1 MRRPNF
7 AFTIRRRLLLL
18 TMVPILGLV
27 GVGSVFLAR
36 VYTDYSSMKAD
47 LGTMADCRQE
57 LAHFMALSWQFQTER
72 DAALALC
79 TGQDGARLRAAYQE
93 QTTITDRAIAKM
105 MQSLDSLVISPQA
118 AAFREKAVTV
128 KEIFGKL
135 VPEVR
140 QQALAANPVSAGITS
155 NYVKLVFAALYIPEC
170 YRSLLNQPETL
181 NYYDGIMTLVKIREQ
196 EMLVS
201 SLVLHGVGPEGLK
214 KEDLALL
221 RKQFYALTESEYYLR
236 KFYPA
241 LRNEHDAVYRNDEA
255 AGAYYQYLTSM
266 AGTQRED
273 APLPI
278 FVVPWSQLPDFV
290 ARKNGHYLRLVD
302 FGFDVSRQAL
312 AQAAD
317 GSKRHA
323 LTLAAT
329 ILVLLGLSL
338 GGSRLIARNT
348 QRRLAAVAGSIDSS
362 SADLDAAAGQ
372 LTSASDTI
380 SRNASNEA
388 AAIEEISASLRELS
402 AVAQSSRAHAT
413 KAHTDA
419 TNARAS
425 VDAGLKAVTELG
437 TAMDSVTA
445 SGQKITQIITRINE
459 ISFQTN
465 LLALNAAIE
474 AARAGE
480 AGAGFSVVAEEVR
493 TLARRCAEAA
503 GETATLIGASTQD
516 TKLALE
522 RSGHVTRYFE
532 SISANVH
539 NMSESV
545 TQISGNFEVQ
555 TGNLEQISTTVT
567 QEENVIQS
575 TAAIAEETSSAAVSL
590 QHQVKNLERNVESLE
605 VLLGHREGGAT
616 GTGPGLE
623 PESAPK
629 GRGDSA
635 PAQAEA

>member
-1 MRRPNF
+1 MP
-7 AFTIRRRLLLL
+7 T
-18 TMVPILGLV
+18 LGLV
-27 GVGSVFLAR
+27 GVGGVFLAR
-36 VYTDYSSMKAD
+36 VYADYSRMKAD
-47 LGTMADCRQE
+47 LGTMADCRKE
-57 LAHFMALSWQFQTER
+57 LVRFMALSWQLQTER
-72 DAALALC
+72 DLALTLC
-79 TGQDGARLRAAYQE
+79 TGQDGARLRAAYQA
-93 QTTITDRAIAKM
+93 QTTITDGAIAEMK
-105 MQSLDSLVISPQA
+105 QTLDGLAGSPRA
-118 AAFREKAVTV
+118 AAFSEKAVTV

-135 VPEVR
+135 LPEVR

-170 YRSLLNQPETL
+170 YRTLLNEPATL

-201 SLVLHGVGPEGLK
+201 SLVRHGVGPAGLK
-214 KEDLALL
+214 KDDLALL

-236 KFYPA
+236 KFFPA
-241 LRNEHDAVYRNDEA
+241 LRVEHDAVYRNDEA

-273 APLPI
+273 APLPL

-290 ARKNGHYLRLVD
+290 ARKNGHYLRLID
-302 FGFDVSRQAL
+302 FGFEMSRQAL
-312 AQAAD
+312 ASAAD

-323 LTLAAT
+323 LTLAAS
-329 ILVLLGLSL
+329 ILILLGLSL
-338 GGSRLIARNT
+338 GGSLLIARST

-362 SADLDAAAGQ
+362 SDDLDAAAGQ

-402 AVAQSSRAHAT
+402 SVAQSSRTHAT

-419 TNARAS
+419 ANARAS
-425 VDAGLKAVTELG
+425 VDAGLKAVKELG

-493 TLARRCAEAA
+493 TLARRCADAA
-503 GETATLIGASTQD
+503 GETATLIGDSAQD

-522 RSGHVTRYFE
+522 RSGHVIRYFE
-532 SISANVH
+532 NIAANVH

-545 TQISGNFEVQ
+545 TQISGNFAVQ
-555 TGNLEQISTTVT
+555 TENLEQISNTVT

-590 QHQVKNLERNVESLE
+590 QQQVKNLERNVESLE
-605 VLLGHREGGAT
+605 VLLGHRETGAVGT
-616 GTGPGLE
+616 GTGVE
-623 PESAPK
+623 PESAPDDQGGSK
-629 GRGDSA
+629 PSMAG
-635 PAQAEA
+635 E

>member
-1 MRRPNF
+1 
-7 AFTIRRRLLLL
+7 
-18 TMVPILGLV
+18 
-27 GVGSVFLAR
+27 
-36 VYTDYSSMKAD
+36 MKAD

-57 LAHFMALSWQFQTER
+57 LARFLALSWQLQTER
-72 DAALALC
+72 DLALALC
-79 TGQDGARLRAAYQE
+79 TGQDGAKLRAAFQA
-93 QTTITDRAIAKM
+93 QAAITDRGIAEM
-105 MQSLDSLVISPQA
+105 MQSLDGLTNSSRA
-118 AAFREKAVTV
+118 TAFREKAATV

-135 VPEVR
+135 LPEVR

-155 NYVKLVFAALYIPEC
+155 NYVKLGFGALYISEC
-170 YRSLLNQPETL
+170 YRSLLNEPATL

-201 SLVLHGVGPEGLK
+201 SLVLHGVGPAGLN

-221 RKQFYALTESEYYLR
+221 RKQFFAMTESEYYLR

-255 AGAYYQYLTSM
+255 AGAYYLYLTAF

-273 APLPI
+273 TPLAP
-278 FVVPWSQLPDFV
+278 FVVPWSQLPDFI
-290 ARKNGHYLRLVD
+290 ARKNGHYLQLVD
-302 FGFDVSRQAL
+302 FGFEVSRQAL
-312 AQAAD
+312 AKSAED
-317 GSKRHA
+317 SKLHA

-329 ILVLLGLSL
+329 ILVILGFSL
-338 GGSRLIARNT
+338 GGSQLIARTT
-348 QRRLAAVAGSIDSS
+348 QRRLATVAGSLDSS
-362 SADLDAAAGQ
+362 STDLDAAAGQ
-372 LTSASDTI
+372 LTSASATI

-388 AAIEEISASLRELS
+388 AAIEEIGASLRELAS
-402 AVAQSSRAHAT
+402 VAQSSRAHAT
-413 KAHTDA
+413 KANSDA
-419 TNARAS
+419 TNAKAS
-425 VDAGLKAVTELG
+425 VEAGLKAVTELG

-445 SGQKITQIITRINE
+445 SGQKITQIISRINE

-503 GETATLIGASTQD
+503 GETATLIGTSTQD

-532 SISANVH
+532 NISTDVH

-555 TGNLEQISTTVT
+555 AENLEQISTTVAK
-567 QEENVIQS
+567 EEEVVQS

-590 QHQVKNLERNVESLE
+590 QSQVKNLELNVASLE
-605 VLLGHREGGAT
+605 ALLGRREGGAT
-616 GTGPGLE
+616 GVDPGF
-623 PESAPK
+623 APDPAPR
-629 GRGDSA
+629 GRGDFA
-635 PAQAEA
+635 PATVGE

>member
-1 MRRPNF
+1 
-7 AFTIRRRLLLL
+7 
-18 TMVPILGLV
+18 
-27 GVGSVFLAR
+27 
-36 VYTDYSSMKAD
+36 
-47 LGTMADCRQE
+47 
-57 LAHFMALSWQFQTER
+57 
-72 DAALALC
+72 
-79 TGQDGARLRAAYQE
+79 
-93 QTTITDRAIAKM
+93 
-105 MQSLDSLVISPQA
+105 
-118 AAFREKAVTV
+118 
-128 KEIFGKL
+128 
-135 VPEVR
+135 
-140 QQALAANPVSAGITS
+140 
-155 NYVKLVFAALYIPEC
+155 
-170 YRSLLNQPETL
+170 
-181 NYYDGIMTLVKIREQ
+181 
-196 EMLVS
+196 
-201 SLVLHGVGPEGLK
+201 
-214 KEDLALL
+214 
-221 RKQFYALTESEYYLR
+221 
-236 KFYPA
+236 
-241 LRNEHDAVYRNDEA
+241 
-255 AGAYYQYLTSM
+255 
-266 AGTQRED
+266 
-273 APLPI
+273 
-278 FVVPWSQLPDFV
+278 
-290 ARKNGHYLRLVD
+290 
-302 FGFDVSRQAL
+302 
-312 AQAAD
+312 
-317 GSKRHA
+317 
-323 LTLAAT
+323 
-329 ILVLLGLSL
+329 L
-338 GGSRLIARNT
+338 GGSLLISRST

-545 TQISGNFEVQ
+545 TQISGNFTVQ
-555 TGNLEQISTTVT
+555 TENLEQISTTVT
-567 QEENVIQS
+567 KEENVIQS

-605 VLLGHREGGAT
+605 VLLGHRETGAT
-616 GTGPGLE
+616 RTGPGLE
-623 PESAPK
+623 PESAPN
-629 GRGDSA
+629 GQGDSQ
-635 PAQAEA
+635 PSKSGE